1 MQSGP
6 KKALVLVGIL
16 SKGITYACAGKEY
29 PTIFIDVRKEAD
41 WIYKTMKKL
50 EAQRAVK
57 TFSESAVERSYVSDT
72 SDSADMKSNSTIYV
86 IMLFVQLLS
95 TMI

>member
-16 SKGITYACAGKEY
+16 SRGITEICAGKEY
-29 PTIFIDVRKEAD
+29 PTIFTDVRKEAD

-50 EAQRAVK
+50 EAQRVVK
-57 TFSESAVERSYVSDT
+57 TFSESDGERIYA
-72 SDSADMKSNSTIYV
+72 SDSANLKLNSTVHV

>member
-16 SKGITYACAGKEY
+16 SRGITYACAGKQY

-57 TFSESAVERSYVSDT
+57 TFSESAVERSYVSD
-72 SDSADMKSNSTIYV
+72 SADLKLNSTTV
-86 IMLFVQLLS
+86 IVLFVHLLLS
-95 TMI
+95 IMI

>member
-16 SKGITYACAGKEY
+16 SRGVNEICAGKEY
-29 PTIFIDVRKEAD
+29 PTIFTDVRKEAD

-50 EAQRAVK
+50 KAQRAVK
-57 TFSESAVERSYVSDT
+57 TLSESAVERIYP
-72 SDSADMKSNSTIYV
+72 SDSANLKLNLTMHV